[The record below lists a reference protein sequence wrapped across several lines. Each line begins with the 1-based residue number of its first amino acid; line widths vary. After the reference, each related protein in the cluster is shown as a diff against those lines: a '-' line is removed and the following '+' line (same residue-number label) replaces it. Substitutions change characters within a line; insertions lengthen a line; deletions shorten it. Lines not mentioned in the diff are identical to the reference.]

1 MFDRIIQWSLT
12 HRLLVI
18 FVYIVLFFAGL
29 AVLRTLPADVFPE
42 FAPPQVV
49 LQTQAPG
56 MSPTDVE
63 SLVTFPIETAINGTP
78 NVENVRSSSSV
89 GLSTVTVVFKWGTN
103 IYQDRQLV
111 NERLQTARE
120 RFPPGVEPPAMLP
133 VTSAVGW
140 LVKYALTS
148 DTVSPIELRTYSDWY
163 IRPRLLAIP
172 GVASAVSIGGG
183 VKQYQ
188 VEISPDKLRSY
199 GVTLETAVRALENA
213 NRNVPGGFLIRSG
226 QEYIITGL
234 GRVRPNSLAD
244 VGNIVVAERG
254 GTPILISN
262 IATVRFGEEAK
273 RGDGAFMGKPA
284 VIGTISKL
292 YGADTLTTTAQVEKA
307 LGEIKAS
314 LPAGISMNTQVFR
327 QATFIE
333 KSIENLK
340 HALLE
345 GGIIVIIILF
355 VFLFNLRTSFISFL
369 AIPMSLLFA
378 ILVMKMMGI
387 GINVMTLGGLAIA
400 IGEVVD
406 DAIIDVENVFR
417 RLREN
422 RQLSTPLPTLL
433 VVFKA
438 SREIRNSVVYATLI
452 VFIVFS
458 PIFFLTGIEGRIFAP
473 LGIAYIAAL
482 LSSLIVALTL
492 TPVLCHLLLANPK
505 FKMAEHESRPAS
517 WLKARYL
524 KILHPV
530 LRRPGRVIF
539 AAVALF
545 VLALI
550 VVPFVGT
557 SFLPEFHEGNYI
569 IALSALPGTSLP
581 ESMRLGKIIQ
591 TDLMKNREVVSIDQ
605 RAGRAELDED
615 AQPPNFSEFDVTLQK
630 VKNGRSPEELSAQIR
645 ERLEKIPGVAVN
657 LGQFIAHRIDEVLS
671 GIRAQIAI
679 KIYGPDLE
687 TLRKLGD
694 KARDAIQT
702 VPGVVDLQL
711 EQQVDVPSVRLQ
723 FRSEDAARYGIT
735 VADFAR
741 VVSAGL
747 NGAATSQIL
756 EGQRSFDLFVR
767 FPPEFR
773 NGIDQI
779 GSVLIDTPSGTKV
792 PLAQVATISFE
803 QEPYFINRENVQR
816 RIVVQCNIQGRA
828 LGSVIEEIQ
837 KRIGSSV
844 TLPPGYFIEYGG
856 QFESQQRAQRTLLLL
871 GIAAVIGIFVL
882 LFQAFGSTTE
892 TLLVMTN
899 LPLSLIGGILAVF
912 LFSHEMSIPSIIGF
926 ISLFGI
932 ATRNGIMLV
941 THYRTLKVEEHLP
954 FEEAIVKGSM
964 DRLLPI
970 MMTAATAALGLL
982 PLVIGEATGKEIER
996 PLAIVILGGLFTST
1010 FLNMIVVPTL
1020 YKRFARKAFDA
1031 GKSEFDEESV
1041 FDEPLKRPIPEG
1053 LQ

>member
-18 FVYIVLFFAGL
+18 FVYAVLFFGGFVA
-29 AVLRTLPADVFPE
+29 LRTLPVDVFPE

-89 GLSTVTVVFKWGTN
+89 GLSTVTVVFKWGTD

-120 RFPPGVEPPAMLP
+120 RFPAGVEPPVMLP

-140 LVKYALTS
+140 LVKYSLTS
-148 DTVSPIELRTYSDWY
+148 DSVSPTELRTYADWT
-163 IRPRLLAIP
+163 IRPRLLSIP
-172 GVASAVSIGGG
+172 GVASAVAMGGG

-188 VEISPDKLRSY
+188 VEVSPDKLRSY
-199 GVTLETAVRALENA
+199 GLTLGNVTRALEDS
-213 NRNVPGGFLIRSG
+213 NRDVPGGFLIHSS

-234 GRVRPNSLAD
+234 GRVRPGSLSD
-244 VGNIVVAERG
+244 VGNIVVAERN

-262 IATVRFGEEAK
+262 VATVKFGEEVK
-273 RGDGAFMGKPA
+273 RGDSAFMGKPA

-292 YGADTLTTTAQVEKA
+292 YGADTLTTTAKVEEA
-307 LGEIKAS
+307 LDEMKAS
-314 LPAGISMNTQVFR
+314 LPSGISMNTKVFR

-333 KSIENLK
+333 NSIDNLK
-340 HALLE
+340 EALLE
-345 GGIIVIIILF
+345 GGVIVIIILF
-355 VFLFNLRTSFISFL
+355 VFLFNFRTSFISFL
-369 AIPMSLLFA
+369 AIPVSLLFA
-378 ILVMKMMGI
+378 VLVMKIMGV

-422 RQLSTPLPTLL
+422 RESERPRSTLL

-473 LGIAYIAAL
+473 LGIAYVAAL
-482 LSSLIVALTL
+482 LSSLVVALTL
-492 TPVLCHLLLANPK
+492 TPVLCHLLLANPR
-505 FKMAEHESRPAS
+505 FKMAEHESRVAT
-517 WLKARYL
+517 WLKRRYL
-524 KILHPV
+524 KILHPS
-530 LRRPGRVIF
+530 LQRPGLVIG
-539 AAVALF
+539 ASLALLAVALI
-545 VLALI
+545 AL
-550 VVPFVGT
+550 PFVGT

-569 IALSALPGTSLP
+569 IALTALPGTSLP

-591 TDLMKNREVVSIDQ
+591 SDMMKNREVVSIDQ

-615 AQPPNFSEFDVTLQK
+615 AQPPNFSEFDVALQK
-630 VKNGRSPEELSAQIR
+630 VKNGRSPEELSARLR

-671 GIRAQIAI
+671 GIRAQVAI
-679 KIYGPDLE
+679 KIYGPDLD
-687 TLRKLGD
+687 TLRTLGD
-694 KARDAIQT
+694 KARDAIT
-702 VPGVVDLQL
+702 SVPGVVDLQL
-711 EQQVDVPSVRLQ
+711 EQQVDVPSVHLQ
-723 FRSEDAARYGIT
+723 FRPADAARYGIT

-741 VVSAGL
+741 VVSTGF
-747 NGAATSQIL
+747 NGTATSQVL
-756 EGQRSFDLFVR
+756 EGQRAFDLFVR
-767 FPPEFR
+767 FPNEFR
-773 NGIDQI
+773 GDINAMGA
-779 GSVLIDTPSGTKV
+779 VLIDTPSGEKV
-792 PLAQVATISFE
+792 PLSQVATISLQ

-816 RIVVQCNIQGRA
+816 RIVVQCNVQGRA
-828 LGSVIEEIQ
+828 LGSVIKDIQ
-837 KRIGSSV
+837 KRVGSSV
-844 TLPPGYFIEYGG
+844 TLPPGYYIEYGG

-871 GIAAVIGIFVL
+871 GIAAIIGIFVL

-899 LPLSLIGGILAVF
+899 LPLAMIGGVLAVA
-912 LFSHEMSIPSIIGF
+912 LFSREMSIPSIIGF

-941 THYRTLKVEEHLP
+941 THYRALKLEEGLP
-954 FEEAIVKGSM
+954 FEEAIVKGSS

-970 MMTAATAALGLL
+970 LMTAATAALALL
-982 PLVIGEATGKEIER
+982 PLVMGEATGKEIER
-996 PLAIVILGGLFTST
+996 PLAVVILGGLVTST

-1020 YKRFARKAFDA
+1020 YKRFARRAFEA
-1031 GKSEFDEESV
+1031 SKSEAAEEAV
-1041 FDEPLKRPIPEG
+1041 FAEPVA
-1053 LQ
+1053 